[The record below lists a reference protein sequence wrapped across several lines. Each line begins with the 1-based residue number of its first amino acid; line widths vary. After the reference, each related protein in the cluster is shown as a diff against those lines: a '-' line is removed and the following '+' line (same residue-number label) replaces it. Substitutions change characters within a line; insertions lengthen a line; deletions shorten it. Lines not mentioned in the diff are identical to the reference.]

1 MAVRPKSS
9 GTTSFKQNA
18 YQLPHQKPV
27 YPMSK
32 IIKVYNQFKWTDL
45 GRPTQEELEA
55 LTKQHNIDLHLLE
68 DVLEYGHLPKIE
80 KVKEYTFIILRA
92 YAPNAKENITAVGS
106 LTNKIAFFINETD
119 LVTVHRAD
127 FDFLTKLTDDYGS
140 SEALMMDLINEILLT
155 YEKPLEQQADKMDE
169 FERAIFLKGGHSI
182 SIESL
187 YYQKSK
193 ARISK
198 KVLQLSQTV
207 LNQITVKPELGSLLQ
222 DTKETTLSYLLQYDE
237 VIEDANTILHSYM
250 SVTAQRS
257 NDAMKLLTI
266 FSAFFLP
273 LTFIAGIY
281 GMNFDNMPE
290 LRWEYGYFITLGVMV
305 VISIIILSWFKRKR
319 IM

>member
-1 MAVRPKSS
+1 
-9 GTTSFKQNA
+9 
-18 YQLPHQKPV
+18 
-27 YPMSK
+27 MSK

-55 LTKQHNIDLHLLE
+55 LTKEHNIDLHLLE
-68 DVLEYGHLPKIE
+68 DILEYGHLPKIE
-80 KVKEYTFIILRA
+80 KVKDYTFIILRA
-92 YAPNAKENITAVGS
+92 YTPNPKDTITAVGA
-106 LTNKIAFFINETD
+106 LTNKIAFFINETN

-127 FDFLTKLTDDYGS
+127 FEFLKNLTDDYAS

-155 YEKPLEQQADKMDE
+155 YDKPIEQQADKMDE
-169 FERAIFLKGGHSI
+169 FERAIFLKAGHSI

-198 KVLQLSQTV
+198 KVLQLTQTV
-207 LNQITVKPELGSLLQ
+207 LNQITVKPELNSLLQ

>member
-1 MAVRPKSS
+1 
-9 GTTSFKQNA
+9 
-18 YQLPHQKPV
+18 
-27 YPMSK
+27 MSK
-32 IIKVYNQFKWTDL
+32 IVKVYDQFRWTDL
-45 GRPTQEELEA
+45 GRPSQEELQT
-55 LTKQHNIDLHLLE
+55 LTSAHNIDLHLLE

-80 KVKEYTFIILRA
+80 KVKDFTFIILRA
-92 YAPNAKENITAVGS
+92 YASTGKENITAVGGLS
-106 LTNKIAFFINETD
+106 NKIAFFI
-119 LVTVHRAD
+119 RAD
-127 FDFLTKLTDDYGS
+127 FEFFKNLSDDYAS
-140 SEALMMDLINEILLT
+140 SEALMMDIINEILMT
-155 YEKPLEQQADKMDE
+155 YEKPLGQQGDKMDE
-169 FERAIFLKGGHSI
+169 FERAIFLKGGQTI

-198 KVLQLSQTV
+198 KVLQLTQAV
-207 LNQITVKPELGSLLQ
+207 LNQITVKPELSSLLQ
-222 DTKETTLSYLLQYDE
+222 DTKETTLSFVLQYDE

-281 GMNFDNMPE
+281 GMNFDFMPE
-290 LRWEYGYFITLGVMV
+290 LRWKYGYFITLGVMV

-319 IM
+319 II

>member
-1 MAVRPKSS
+1 
-9 GTTSFKQNA
+9 
-18 YQLPHQKPV
+18 
-27 YPMSK
+27 MSK
-32 IIKVYNQFKWTDL
+32 IIKVYNHFKWTDL
-45 GRPTQEELEA
+45 ARPTQEELET
-55 LTKQHNIDLHLLE
+55 LTKEHNIDLHLLE
-68 DVLEYGHLPKIE
+68 DILEYGHLPKIE

-92 YAPNAKENITAVGS
+92 YTPSAKENITAVGA

-127 FDFLTKLTDDYGS
+127 FEFLKNLTDDYAS
-140 SEALMMDLINEILLT
+140 SEALMMDIINEILLT
-155 YEKPLEQQADKMDE
+155 YDKPIEQQADKMDE
-169 FERAIFLKGGHSI
+169 FERAIFLKAGHSI

-198 KVLQLSQTV
+198 KVLQLTQSV
-207 LNQITVKPELGSLLQ
+207 LNQITVKPELSSLLQ

-273 LTFIAGIY
+273 LTFIASIY
-281 GMNFDNMPE
+281 GMNFDFMPE
-290 LRWEYGYFITLGVMV
+290 LRWKYGYFITLGVMV

>member
-1 MAVRPKSS
+1 
-9 GTTSFKQNA
+9 
-18 YQLPHQKPV
+18 
-27 YPMSK
+27 MSK
-32 IIKVYNQFKWTDL
+32 IVKVYDTFRWTDL
-45 GRPTQEELEA
+45 GRPNQEELQT
-55 LTKQHNIDLHLLE
+55 LTSGYNIDLHLLE

-80 KVKEYTFIILRA
+80 KVKDYTFIILRA
-92 YAPNAKENITAVGS
+92 YVPNAKENITAVGS
-106 LTNKIAFFINETD
+106 LSNKIAFFINEKD
-119 LVTVHRAD
+119 LITVHRAD
-127 FDFLTKLTDDYGS
+127 FEFFKNLTAEYGS
-140 SEALMMDLINEILLT
+140 SEALMMDIINEILIT
-155 YEKPLEQQADKMDE
+155 YEKPLELQADKMDE
-169 FERAIFLKGGHSI
+169 FERAIFLKGGQTI

-198 KVLQLSQTV
+198 KVLQLTQTV
-207 LNQITVKPELGSLLQ
+207 LNQITVKPELSSLLQ

-281 GMNFDNMPE
+281 GMNFDYMPE
-290 LRWEYGYFITLGVMV
+290 LQWKYGYFITLGVMV

>member
-1 MAVRPKSS
+1 
-9 GTTSFKQNA
+9 
-18 YQLPHQKPV
+18 
-27 YPMSK
+27 MSK
-32 IIKVYNQFKWTDL
+32 IIKVYSQFKWTDL

-55 LTKQHNIDLHLLE
+55 LTKEHNIDLHLLE
-68 DVLEYGHLPKIE
+68 DILEYGHLPKIE
-80 KVKEYTFIILRA
+80 KVKDYTFIILRA
-92 YAPNAKENITAVGS
+92 YTPNPKDTITAVGA
-106 LTNKIAFFINETD
+106 LTNKIAFFINETN

-127 FDFLTKLTDDYGS
+127 FEFLKNLTDDYAS

-155 YEKPLEQQADKMDE
+155 YDKPIEQQADKMDE
-169 FERAIFLKGGHSI
+169 FERAIFLKAGHSI

-198 KVLQLSQTV
+198 KVLQLTQTV
-207 LNQITVKPELGSLLQ
+207 LNQITVKPELNSLLQ